1 MSIAVKDHY
10 VNDAPNRAQANGEIM
25 SMAPQTSQTPSNGP
39 VSAPVPPNALPTT
52 TSPAAPGGIPGARL
66 DSRPNRLAVIAA
78 FLALY
83 LIWGSTYLAIR
94 YAVETIPPLYTAGIR
109 HLIAGSILLVW
120 CIAKRLRPTAAQIR
134 ASIVIGAFFFLVGH
148 GSLHWAEQHV
158 PSGLASLLIAIEPII
173 VFAMT
178 SIAARQWRWNA
189 TLLTG
194 AFLGLAGVALL
205 LGRSLLVATPG
216 MAIGGIAIL
225 VGAISWSA
233 GIVYSRRSKLSGSPL
248 LLSALSLLSGS
259 AMLLTAGTLFGEWRG
274 FSFAA
279 ITHRSWWALAYL
291 IIFGSVITF
300 TAYNWLLE
308 HYSPTLVATHTYV
321 NPIVAVLLGWWFA
334 GESVTLNV
342 MIATVVIIAAVMFV
356 DRGSTQLNRDQ
367 DHQQRLNRQNLAAIK
382 TAACDAATT

>member
-1 MSIAVKDHY
+1 MSI
-10 VNDAPNRAQANGEIM
+10 PQ
-25 SMAPQTSQTPSNGP
+25 QTSRESRTSLGAAVSVSGSLVTAPPPLHRHPYNQPPKASAGPSTKP
-39 VSAPVPPNALPTT
+39 S
-52 TSPAAPGGIPGARL
+52 
-66 DSRPNRLAVIAA
+66 RLAVLAA

-83 LIWGSTYLAIR
+83 VIWGSTYLAIR
-94 YAVETIPPLYTAGIR
+94 YAVETIPPLYTAGMR
-109 HLIAGSILLVW
+109 HLVAGSILLAW
-120 CIAKRLRPTAAQIR
+120 CIAKRLRPTVAQIR

-178 SIAARQWRWNA
+178 CIAARQWRWNA
-189 TLLTG
+189 TLLAG
-194 AFLGLAGVALL
+194 AFLGLAGVGLL

-216 MAIGGIAIL
+216 MAVGGIAIL
-225 VGAISWSA
+225 VGAASWSA

-259 AMLLTAGTLFGEWRG
+259 AMLLVAGTIFGEWRG

-279 ITHRSWWALAYL
+279 ISHRSWWSLAYL
-291 IIFGSVITF
+291 VIFGSVITF

-321 NPIVAVLLGWWFA
+321 NPIVAVALGWWFA

-342 MIATVVIIAAVMFV
+342 IVATAIIVAAVMLV
-356 DRGSTQLNRDQ
+356 DRGTTQLNREQETMD
-367 DHQQRLNRQNLAAIK
+367 RQK
-382 TAACDAATT
+382 RVPGAACDAAVAG